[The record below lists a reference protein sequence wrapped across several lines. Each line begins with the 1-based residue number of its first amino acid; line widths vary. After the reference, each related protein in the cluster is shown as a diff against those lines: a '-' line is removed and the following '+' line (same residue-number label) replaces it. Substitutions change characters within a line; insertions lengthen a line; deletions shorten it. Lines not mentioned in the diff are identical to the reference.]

1 MFSLLL
7 PLPRIAIVCKMAA
20 NAQSASSTFAH
31 QKVVD
36 TFLDASNMADTL
48 VLHMTKIKKLRGVT
62 SDAKRLMEQGA
73 MTVEGMESKLR
84 VAKRKM
90 SENIMAEQL
99 AREEKSR
106 AASLA
111 GSARLC
117 RVARLRPR
125 VRLLCSSWTGTRA
138 RTSRWGGARARSFGA
153 LRQSRVEDTT
163 WNMLASSFPRSTR

>member
-1 MFSLLL
+1 MGQPRQPKTTHVVMFSLLL
-7 PLPRIAIVCKMAA
+7 PLPRLAIVCQMTA
-20 NAQSASSTFAH
+20 NAQSASSTFAR

-73 MTVEGMESKLR
+73 MTVESMESKLR

-117 RVARLRPR
+117 RAARLRPR
-125 VRLLCSSWTGTRA
+125 IPPPLLLMDGDA
-138 RTSRWGGARARSFGA
+138 GADEPVGGAGTVVWGA
-153 LRQSRVEDTT
+153 APV
-163 WNMLASSFPRSTR
+163 PR